1 MADPADQR
9 DQIARGLH
17 ELAER
22 LAATSSRLDALMRL
36 TGDAAIQRQVGD
48 SAAELGV
55 VVSDIR
61 AMIFALNRGE
71 GDPDS
76 LENRVRVLALG
87 AGQRLGCT
95 PRVDLTGSDQDLS
108 ADLVEDVVAVAQ
120 EALANVV
127 RHSYAG
133 TIELSLAVGPSSVT
147 LVVTDDGVGPNDE
160 PTTGK
165 GIPDMRA
172 RAEARGGTLTIEPRE
187 PLGTTLTWT
196 AAAG

>member
-1 MADPADQR
+1 MAEPADQR

-17 ELAER
+17 ELAGR
-22 LAATSSRLDALMRL
+22 LSATSARLDALMLR
-36 TGDAAIQRQVGD
+36 TDDAEIQRQVGD

-61 AMIFALNRGE
+61 SMIFALNRGD

-76 LENRVRVLALG
+76 LESRVRILVLD

-95 PRVDLTGSDQDLS
+95 PRVELSGSGEGLP
-108 ADLVEDVVAVAQ
+108 ADLADDIVAVAQ

-133 TIELSLAVGPSSVT
+133 TIELSLTLLPDMVT
-147 LVVTDDGVGPNDE
+147 LVVNDDGVGPNDE
-160 PTTGK
+160 PTKGK

-172 RAEARGGTLTIEPRE
+172 RAEARGGTLTIAPRD
-187 PLGTTLTWT
+187 PLGTTLTW
-196 AAAG
+196 AASAG